1 MSISTAYKPKPKP
14 KNQSHKAQGKAK
26 PKPSHTHRH
35 TRAAHIHMQHTDN
48 KKFLKRRNTKDF
60 GHKLGRLVP
69 SLACADAAL
78 IAFAYRCRL
87 KVADGDRDGVE
98 VGLLV
103 AKSKYLPQ
111 CKKTAEKRL
120 QVGSLFGPNVSCL
133 SCCCCCCC
141 CYCSEFTILI
151 S

>member
-14 KNQSHKAQGKAK
+14 KNESHKAQGKAK
-26 PKPSHTHRH
+26 PKPSHTH
-35 TRAAHIHMQHTDN
+35 TDTHMQHTDN

-87 KVADGDRDGVE
+87 KVADGDRDGVG
-98 VGLLV
+98 VLV

-111 CKKTAEKRL
+111 RKKTAEKKGCKL
-120 QVGSLFGPNVSCL
+120 AAYLALMSPASVAAAAVAAAVVAVAASSQF
-133 SCCCCCCC
+133 
-141 CYCSEFTILI
+141 
-151 S
+151 